1 VTDVI
6 DVGRSIPRRVR
17 LHFSEYETAESRYL
31 PNVPPERR
39 PMTIEERAYA
49 RRWWIL
55 LVLCLSL
62 VVITLDNTILNVAL
76 PTLVRDLHA
85 TNSQLQW
92 MVDSYTLVFAG
103 LLLTAGSLGD
113 RFGRKGALQI
123 GLAVFAL
130 GSLASALASTPEQL
144 IATRALMGIGGAFIM
159 PATLSIL
166 TNVFPAEERGRAIGV
181 WAGVS
186 GLGIAIGPLL
196 GGYLIDH
203 FSWGSIF
210 TVNLPIA
217 ALAIVAGGIL
227 VPTSKDPAAPKLDP
241 IGAVLS
247 IVGLVALVY
256 GLIEA
261 PQEGWG
267 SNTILG
273 AFAIAVVVLGT
284 FVWWEL
290 RSEHPMLDVSFFK
303 NPRFTAASSA
313 ITLVF
318 FAMFGFSFL
327 LTQYFQFV
335 LGYSAQKTGVYQL
348 PLAITL
354 MVVAPTSAR
363 IVEKVGSK
371 VVVATGLA
379 CVSVALLLC
388 TMLQADSPYPPVLWR
403 MVFLAVGMGLT
414 MAPATESV
422 MGSLPLAKAGVGS
435 AVNDTTRQVGGALG
449 VAIVGSVLSSV
460 YGSKI
465 VELFTGKV
473 PAAAV
478 RQAKNGLGEALAVA
492 QHVDRVPAG
501 SSGDTAGL
509 GALAR
514 GAREAFTSAMHGG
527 ALVAAIAAAVGVVVV
542 LAFLPATARATDV
555 ELQAHEYEDEMAVA
569 AAHGEDLAVVEI

>member
-1 VTDVI
+1 MVQQ
-6 DVGRSIPRRVR
+6 
-17 LHFSEYETAESRYL
+17 
-31 PNVPPERR
+31 
-39 PMTIEERAYA
+39 ERAYE

-55 LVLCLSL
+55 LCLCLSL
-62 VVITLDNTILNVAL
+62 VIITLDNTILNVAL

-123 GLAVFAL
+123 GLTIFAL
-130 GSLASALASTPEQL
+130 GSLASALADSPTQL
-144 IATRALMGIGGAFIM
+144 IATRALMGVGGAFIM

-166 TNVFPAEERGRAIGV
+166 TNVFPTEERGRAIGV

-196 GGYLIDH
+196 GGFLIEH

-217 ALAIVAGGIL
+217 ALAVAAGGVLI
-227 VPTSKDPAAPKLDP
+227 PTSKDPSAPRLDP
-241 IGAVLS
+241 VGAGLS

-261 PQEGWG
+261 PQKGWG
-267 SNTILG
+267 STEILA
-273 AFAIAVVVLGT
+273 AFGLAVVVLAT
-284 FVWWEL
+284 FVWWEM
-290 RSEHPMLDVSFFK
+290 RSDHPMLEVSFFS
-303 NPRFTAASSA
+303 NPRFTAASMS

-335 LGYSAQKTGVYQL
+335 LGYSAQQTGVRML
-348 PLAITL
+348 PLALTM
-354 MVVAPTSAR
+354 MVTAPLSSR
-363 IVEKVGSK
+363 VVERVGSK
-371 VVVATGLA
+371 RVVASGLA
-379 CVSVALLLC
+379 FATSALLLC
-388 TMLQADSPYPPVLWR
+388 TQLQVDSPYIQVAWR
-403 MVFLAVGMGLT
+403 MMLLALGMGLT

-449 VAIVGSVLSSV
+449 VAVVGSVLSSV

-465 VELFTGKV
+465 VDLFGSKGV
-473 PAAAV
+473 PAAGVAA
-478 RQAKNGLGEALAVA
+478 AKSGLGEALAVA
-492 QHVDRVPAG
+492 SKAGPLQHELA
-501 SSGDTAGL
+501 SGANS
-509 GALAR
+509 
-514 GAREAFTSAMHGG
+514 AFVSAMHGG
-527 ALVAAIAAAVGVVVV
+527 AFVAAAATFTGVIVSS
-542 LAFLPATARATDV
+542 AFLPARASSASI
-555 ELQAHEYEDEMAVA
+555 ESQEREYEAEMNEAELMGDSLEVL
-569 AAHGEDLAVVEI
+569 DVP

>member
-1 VTDVI
+1 M
-6 DVGRSIPRRVR
+6 S
-17 LHFSEYETAESRYL
+17 
-31 PNVPPERR
+31 
-39 PMTIEERAYA
+39 IEERAYE

-76 PTLVRDLHA
+76 PTLVRDLNA

-103 LLLTAGSLGD
+103 LLLSAGSLGD

-123 GLAVFAL
+123 GLGIFAL
-130 GSLASALASTPEQL
+130 GSLASALASTPNQL

-186 GLGIAIGPLL
+186 GLGIAVGPLL
-196 GGYLIDH
+196 GGFLIDH

-217 ALAIVAGGIL
+217 ALAIASGGML
-227 VPTSKDPAAPKLDP
+227 VPKSKDPSAPKLDVF
-241 IGAVLS
+241 GAVLS

-261 PQEGWG
+261 PQKGWG
-267 SNTILG
+267 SSEILTAFGIAVVALG
-273 AFAIAVVVLGT
+273 AFVA
-284 FVWWEL
+284 WEL
-290 RSEHPMLDVSFFK
+290 HIDEPMLDVSFFK

-327 LTQYFQFV
+327 FTQYFQFV
-335 LGYSAQKTGVYQL
+335 LGYSAMRTGVYQL
-348 PLAITL
+348 PLAATI
-354 MVVAPTSAR
+354 MVTAPLSSR

-371 VVVATGLA
+371 KVVGSGLA
-379 CVSVALLLC
+379 IVSVSLLLC
-388 TMLQADSPYPPVLWR
+388 TQLEVDSAYSSIVWR
-403 MVFLAVGMGLT
+403 MVLLAFGMGLT

-449 VAIVGSVLSSV
+449 IAIIGSVLSSV
-460 YGSKI
+460 YGSRI
-465 VELFTGKV
+465 VELFSGHGLPERAT
-473 PAAAV
+473 AA
-478 RQAKNGLGEALAVA
+478 AKNGLGEALFVA
-492 QHVDRVPAG
+492 KEAAKFSPE
-501 SSGDTAGL
+501 L
-509 GALAR
+509 GAKLAR
-514 GAREAFTSAMHGG
+514 GADEAFVSAMRGG
-527 ALVAAIAAAVGVVVV
+527 SLVAAIAAAIGVVVV
-542 LAFLPATARATDV
+542 VAFLPAHARQADID
-555 ELQAHEYEDEMAVA
+555 LQAGEYEEEMAEATGHPVTT
-569 AAHGEDLAVVEI
+569 EV

>member
-1 VTDVI
+1 
-6 DVGRSIPRRVR
+6 
-17 LHFSEYETAESRYL
+17 
-31 PNVPPERR
+31 
-39 PMTIEERAYA
+39 MTIEERAYA

-130 GSLASALASTPEQL
+130 GSLASALANDPAQL

-186 GLGIAIGPLL
+186 ALGIAIGPLL

-217 ALAIVAGGIL
+217 AVAIVAGGFL
-227 VPTSKDPAAPKLDP
+227 VPTSKDPSAPKLDP
-241 IGAVLS
+241 LGAALS

-261 PQEGWG
+261 PSKGWG
-267 SNTILG
+267 SPTIIT
-273 AFAIAVVVLGT
+273 AFAIAVVVLGA

-290 RSEHPMLDVSFFK
+290 RVEEPMLDVSFFK

-348 PLAITL
+348 PLALTL

-363 IVEKVGSK
+363 VVERLGSK
-371 VVVATGLA
+371 KVVATGLFF
-379 CVSVALLLC
+379 VALALVLC
-388 TMLQADSPYPPVLWR
+388 TQLQVDTPYANIVWR
-403 MVFLAVGMGLT
+403 MMLLALGMGMT

-465 VELFTGKV
+465 VDLFGGKV
-473 PAAAV
+473 PASAV
-478 RQAKNGLGEALAVA
+478 AQAKNSLGSALAVA
-492 QHVDRVPAG
+492 SKSGASARQLAAG
-501 SSGDTAGL
+501 ADQ
-509 GALAR
+509 
-514 GAREAFTSAMHGG
+514 AFVSAMHGG
-527 ALVAAIAAAVGVVVV
+527 ALVAACAAAVGVVVV
-542 LAFLPATARATDV
+542 LLFLPARALATDV
-555 ELQAHEYEDEMAVA
+555 ELQAHEYEDEMDA
-569 AAHGEDLAVVEI
+569 AAASGDDLAVVEA